1 MTVAPDYR
9 FGTKTITESVPV
21 EVKIAYKKL
30 GHFLFRVEPIELN
43 AATQDLKTRSNA
55 KDYGSSQFCFP
66 NCGQQEAKM
75 QAQGVGYNAG
85 WIGDNWKIDIGR
97 TPENFLVTDVVGGI
111 RVDGDIDDFSWA
123 LIASRRPVTNTT
135 LSYAGLFDP
144 NTKKIWGGARQTGVG
159 FNLGFN
165 NGSPIGVWSSWQYQ
179 MITGENIQDN
189 TKFQGQI
196 GAYWNVWKDP
206 KNISNVDLSLNT
218 LYMSYKN
225 FQDELTLGH
234 GGYFSPQSYSS
245 VSLPI
250 TFYGRYSGWSYSVRV
265 SGAYSISKVNDAPFY
280 PNDRDLQLR
289 AEAEQNT
296 TGISP
301 IYTGANSNSISYGIS
316 SIVEK
321 RVTDHWSVGAK
332 VQIQRSPFYNP
343 SNIGLYLKYDFNEHW
358 SPIATPPVPPETFA
372 NY

>member
-1 MTVAPDYR
+1 
-9 FGTKTITESVPV
+9 
-21 EVKIAYKKL
+21 
-30 GHFLFRVEPIELN
+30 
-43 AATQDLKTRSNA
+43 
-55 KDYGSSQFCFP
+55 
-66 NCGQQEAKM
+66 M